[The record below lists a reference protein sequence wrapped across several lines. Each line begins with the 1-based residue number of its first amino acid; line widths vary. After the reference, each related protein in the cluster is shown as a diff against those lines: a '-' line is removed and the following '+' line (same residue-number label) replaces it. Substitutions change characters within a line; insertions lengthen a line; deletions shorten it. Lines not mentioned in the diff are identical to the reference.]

1 MAVEQKKELVMYF
14 ERTDGK
20 EFRMT
25 IPHYKEGITDE
36 EVKTGA
42 AGIVADD
49 IFKPEGFGLTR
60 MSGAKRVDTTT
71 TDVAVE

>member
-25 IPHYKEGITDE
+25 IPHYREGITDE

-42 AGIVADD
+42 AGIVTDN
-49 IFKPEGFGLTR
+49 IFKPEGFPLIKL
-60 MSGAKRVDTTT
+60 SGGKRVDTTT

>member
-42 AGIVADD
+42 AGIVTDD
-49 IFKPEGFGLTR
+49 IFKPEGFALAR
-60 MSGAKRVDTTT
+60 LAGAKRVDTTT
-71 TDVAVE
+71 DVAVE

>member
-20 EFRMT
+20 EFRMI

-49 IFKPEGFGLTR
+49 IFKPEGFGLAR

>member
-1 MAVEQKKELVMYF
+1 MAIEQKKELVMYF

-25 IPHYKEGITDE
+25 IPHYREGITDE

-42 AGIVADD
+42 AGIVADN
-49 IFKPEGFGLTR
+49 IFKPEGSALTKL
-60 MSGAKRVDTTT
+60 SGAKRVDTTT

>member
-42 AGIVADD
+42 AGIVTDD
-49 IFKPEGFGLTR
+49 IVKPEGFAVARLA
-60 MSGAKRVDTTT
+60 GAKRVDTTT